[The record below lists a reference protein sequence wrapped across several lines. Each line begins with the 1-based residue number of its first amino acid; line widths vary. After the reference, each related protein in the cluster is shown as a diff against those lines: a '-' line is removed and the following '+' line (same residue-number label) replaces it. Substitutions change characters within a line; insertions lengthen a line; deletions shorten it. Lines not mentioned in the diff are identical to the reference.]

1 MYSKMRLLE
10 LFIKKLHS
18 GFEKLIVT
26 YDHRDIKFTTEYLGI
41 DLDVELLYMS
51 GTTYLSIKN
60 KGRKKI
66 SVDTEDGLNILIPIN
81 KHFNIKLDKYGD
93 MKIYC
98 GHMRLSTCT
107 R

>member
-26 YDHRDIKFTTEYLGI
+26 YNHRNIKFTTEYLGI

-81 KHFNIKLDKYGD
+81 KHFNIKLDKYGY

-98 GHMRLSTCT
+98 GRMRLSTCA